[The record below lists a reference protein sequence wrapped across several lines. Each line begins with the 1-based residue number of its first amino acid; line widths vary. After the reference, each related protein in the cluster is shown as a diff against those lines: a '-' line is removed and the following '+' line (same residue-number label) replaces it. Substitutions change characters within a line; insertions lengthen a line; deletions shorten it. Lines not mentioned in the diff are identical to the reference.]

1 MLGEVM
7 LDAGL
12 AERGWVKSD
21 QFEADERGR
30 VGERG
35 GEGEIGMGRSRRF
48 FCTFRRSCSRTAS

>member
-1 MLGEVM
+1 MLGEAM

-12 AERGWVKSD
+12 AERGCVVKFD
-21 QFEADERGR
+21 ADERGR

-35 GEGEIGMGRSRRF
+35 GEGVRGIGRRRRF

>member
-1 MLGEVM
+1 M

-21 QFEADERGR
+21 QFEAEERGR

-35 GEGEIGMGRSRRF
+35 GDGVTEMGRRRRF